1 MKDIENFFIDNSDI
15 FDHDEIPE
23 SDRRFIMDLIDS
35 TNFIADTKKSIED
48 TDAAKIKIVD
58 PTVKQKKE
66 KKSRIQLTRT
76 KNNMREEMK
85 VV

>member
-1 MKDIENFFIDNSDI
+1 MKDIKYLFKDNSDI

-23 SDRRFIMDLIDS
+23 SDRRFIMDLIDRA
-35 TNFIADTKKSIED
+35 NFIADTKKSIED

-66 KKSRIQLTRT
+66 KQEQDLIDVDEK
-76 KNNMREEMK
+76 
-85 VV
+85 